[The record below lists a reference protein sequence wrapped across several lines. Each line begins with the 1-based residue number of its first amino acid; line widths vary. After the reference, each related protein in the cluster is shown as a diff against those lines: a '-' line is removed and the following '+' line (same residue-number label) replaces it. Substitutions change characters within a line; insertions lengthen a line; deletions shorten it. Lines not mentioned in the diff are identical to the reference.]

1 MKNYVEERDDE
12 STQQVECCKV
22 PAIADHVAHKD
33 RIKECVLPTR
43 QTDVSG
49 RGPDVEREEVGG

>member
-22 PAIADHVAHKD
+22 PAIADHATRKD
-33 RIKECVLPTR
+33 WMKERVLPTR
-43 QTDVSG
+43 QTG
-49 RGPDVEREEVGG
+49 ARGPDAERKEVGG